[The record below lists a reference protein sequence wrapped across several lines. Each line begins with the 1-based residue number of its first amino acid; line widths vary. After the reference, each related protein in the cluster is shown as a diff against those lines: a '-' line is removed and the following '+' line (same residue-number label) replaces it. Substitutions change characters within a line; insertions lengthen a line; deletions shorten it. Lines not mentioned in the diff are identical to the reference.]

1 MKDRSQVLTTIFL
14 ITLFV
19 IPSLIAMVVI
29 NFSDPV
35 EPVTDGHYK
44 IMTFNIHF
52 GFDADGTYSVENI
65 VDVVTSSDADIVG
78 FQEITRSSPLNGFG
92 DFGSQLTIE
101 LEKEGFKYSFI
112 GDYGEQALRNAI
124 FSKYPILETE
134 VYSLEPVVSYQ
145 RTAVKATIDIDGNHV
160 VFLVTH
166 VTHIGEEE
174 TNPDRVEQIVNLIEL
189 ADTDLPIV
197 IMGDFNANPDWLE
210 IQTFILAGY
219 MDSWEEANDGGLTL
233 TWPAYDPVQRLDYIF
248 LSDGT
253 SSSFIPTSS
262 SIIDTMASDHLPV
275 ITEIVFV

>member
-92 DFGSQLTIE
+92 DFGTS
-101 LEKEGFKYSFI
+101 EGKGHI
-112 GDYGEQALRNAI
+112 PEQYN
-124 FSKYPILETE
+124 
-134 VYSLEPVVSYQ
+134 
-145 RTAVKATIDIDGNHV
+145 
-160 VFLVTH
+160 
-166 VTHIGEEE
+166 
-174 TNPDRVEQIVNLIEL
+174 
-189 ADTDLPIV
+189 
-197 IMGDFNANPDWLE
+197 
-210 IQTFILAGY
+210 
-219 MDSWEEANDGGLTL
+219 
-233 TWPAYDPVQRLDYIF
+233 
-248 LSDGT
+248 
-253 SSSFIPTSS
+253 
-262 SIIDTMASDHLPV
+262 
-275 ITEIVFV
+275 